1 MVEVICDTSFLLH
14 LATTRIK
21 NISNLEV
28 EIGQLK
34 FVVPQVVIKEL
45 QKLTNDPNKKQFVLA
60 TLDFIK
66 DFKTVSIN
74 GKFADESI
82 INHVKE
88 YGGIVGTLDKELKRN
103 IKNLGGSILSF
114 SKFLGVRAIGLL

>member
-1 MVEVICDTSFLLH
+1 LVEVICDTSFLLH

-66 DFKTVSIN
+66 DFKTVLIN

-114 SKFLGVRAIGLL
+114 SNDRIVLES

>member
-21 NISNLEV
+21 NISNLEI

-45 QKLTNDPNKKQFVLA
+45 QKLTNDPNKKQFALA

-82 INHVKE
+82 INHVKG

-114 SKFLGVRAIGLL
+114 SNDRIVLES

>member
-14 LATTRIK
+14 LVTKRIK
-21 NISNLEV
+21 NISNLEI

-66 DFKTVSIN
+66 DFKTVSII

-103 IKNLGGSILSF
+103 IKNFGGSILSF
-114 SKFLGVRAIGLL
+114 SNDRIVLES

>member
-1 MVEVICDTSFLLH
+1 MVEVLCDTSFLIH
-14 LATTRIK
+14 LATKRIK
-21 NISNLEV
+21 NISNLEI
-28 EIGQLK
+28 EIGQVR

-45 QKLTNDPNKKQFVLA
+45 QKLTNDLNKKQIVLA

-74 GKFADESI
+74 GKYADESI
-82 INHVKE
+82 INYVKE
-88 YGGIVGTLDKELKRN
+88 HGGIVGTLDKELKQN

-114 SKFLGVRAIGLL
+114 SNDRIVLESQ

>member
-1 MVEVICDTSFLLH
+1 MVEIICDTSFLLH
-14 LATTRIK
+14 LATKRIK
-21 NISNLEV
+21 NISNLEI

-114 SKFLGVRAIGLL
+114 SNDRIVLES

>member
-1 MVEVICDTSFLLH
+1 MVEVICDTSFLMH
-14 LATTRIK
+14 LATKRIK
-21 NISNLEV
+21 NISNLEI

-114 SKFLGVRAIGLL
+114 SNDRIVLES

>member
-14 LATTRIK
+14 LATKRIK

-114 SKFLGVRAIGLL
+114 SNDRIVLES

>member
-1 MVEVICDTSFLLH
+1 LVEVICDTSFLLH

-114 SKFLGVRAIGLL
+114 SNDRIVLES

>member
-114 SKFLGVRAIGLL
+114 SNDRIVLES

>member
-14 LATTRIK
+14 LATKRIK
-21 NISNLEV
+21 NISNLEI

-45 QKLTNDPNKKQFVLA
+45 HKLTNDSNKKQFVLA

-66 DFKTVSIN
+66 NFKTVSIK

-88 YGGIVGTLDKELKRN
+88 HGGIVGTLDKELKRN

-114 SKFLGVRAIGLL
+114 SNDRIVLES

>member
-1 MVEVICDTSFLLH
+1 LVEVICDTSFLLH
-14 LATTRIK
+14 LATKRIK
-21 NISNLEV
+21 NISNLEI

-45 QKLTNDPNKKQFVLA
+45 QKLTNDSNKKQFVLA

-66 DFKTVSIN
+66 NFKTVSIN
-74 GKFADESI
+74 GIFADESI

-88 YGGIVGTLDKELKRN
+88 H
-103 IKNLGGSILSF
+103 
-114 SKFLGVRAIGLL
+114 